1 MITIRKSVDR
11 GHANHGWLDAR
22 HTFSFA
28 NYYHPDHMGYRALR
42 VMNEDR
48 INPGAGFP
56 THPHQDMEII
66 TYVLE
71 GELAHKDSTGG
82 GGVIR
87 PGMVQYMSAGTGVT
101 HSEFNASDKNPVHLY
116 QIWLLPDRTGHA
128 PRYEERAIGDA
139 RNDALAL
146 IASRDGRGESFKINQ
161 DADLYAAVVKE
172 GDSLSHDFA
181 PGRFGWLQVAKG
193 GIELPEGSVMQPG
206 DGAKIEDLDR
216 LSFKSLADSEVLLFD
231 LA

>member
-1 MITIRKSVDR
+1 MITIRKNADR

-48 INPGAGFP
+48 IEPGAGFAP
-56 THPHQDMEII
+56 HAHQDMEII
-66 TYVLE
+66 TYVLDGALE
-71 GELAHKDSTGG
+71 HKDSTGG

-87 PGMVQYMSAGTGVT
+87 PGMAQYMAAGTGVT
-101 HSEFNASDKNPVHLY
+101 HSEFNASKNEPVHLY
-116 QIWLLPDRTGHA
+116 QIWLTPDAKGHP
-128 PRYEERAIGDA
+128 PRYEERHIGDA
-139 RNDALAL
+139 REGGLAL
-146 IASRDGRGESFKINQ
+146 IASGDGRGDSIKINQ
-161 DADLYAAVVKE
+161 DTDLYASVISE
-172 GDSLSHDFA
+172 GGEVSHAFR

-193 GIELPEGSVMQPG
+193 GLELPGGSIMHAG
-206 DGAKIEDLDR
+206 DGAKIENLDA
-216 LSFKSLADSEVLLFD
+216 LSFTALADSEVLLFD

>member
-28 NYYHPDHMGYRALR
+28 NYYHPDHMGFRSLR

-71 GELAHKDSTGG
+71 GALAHKDSTGG
-82 GGVIR
+82 GGIIH
-87 PGMVQYMSAGTGVT
+87 PGTVQYMSAGTGVQ
-101 HSEFNASDKNPVHLY
+101 HSEFNASDTDPLHLY
-116 QIWLLPDRTGHA
+116 QIWIEPDKKGAT
-128 PRYEERAIGDA
+128 PRYEERKIGDA
-139 RNDALAL
+139 REGELAL
-146 IASRDGRGESFKINQ
+146 IASADGRDGSFKIHQ
-161 DADLYAAVVKE
+161 DADLYAARVRE
-172 GDSLSHDFA
+172 GESLAHAFK
-181 PGRFGWLQVAKG
+181 PGRFGWLQIAKG
-193 GIELPEGSVMQPG
+193 GVELPEGSIMQGG
-206 DGAKIEDLDR
+206 DGAKIER
-216 LSFKSLADSEVLLFD
+216 AEKISFKALADAEVLLFD